1 VIAGLIG
8 IAVMLA
14 VGCARTP
21 RTTSAPA
28 AGVIA
33 GRVTNEHG
41 VPLQTGTVA
50 VKDMGSDYVRVQ
62 GKSYVGSTG
71 PDGKYWISNVP
82 VGTFTV
88 RGTVLGYARQDRDSV
103 RVISRDTTIV
113 DFQLQEAVRHI
124 EHPDVVH

>member
-1 VIAGLIG
+1 
-8 IAVMLA
+8 MLA
-14 VGCARTP
+14 VGCAHTP
-21 RTTSAPA
+21 KTGSVSGT
-28 AGVIA
+28 GVIA

-41 VPLQTGTVA
+41 VPLQTGIVA